1 MKLVLI
7 PLINNQ
13 VNEPAKYF
21 TVSLM
26 LPAGQ
31 PGVQLGGDTTRVT
44 VMDDDGRSLLPSCYL
59 LQVFNIATSVSN
71 N

>member
-1 MKLVLI
+1 MKQVLI

-21 TVSLM
+21 TVSLT

-31 PGVQLGGDTTRVT
+31 PGVQLGGDTARVT
-44 VMDDDGRSLLPSCYL
+44 VMDDDGRCLTI
-59 LQVFNIATSVSN
+59 QTATIIVFAASV
-71 N
+71 

>member
-44 VMDDDGRSLLPSCYL
+44 VMDDDGRCSNCYHHSICCKCL
-59 LQVFNIATSVSN
+59 IMQLV
-71 N
+71 